1 MTSSPR
7 SLFFIGLLAIV
18 AAAAT
23 PPPSPIPPPSIAEQ
37 LERLLNRR
45 LKPEP
50 LPLDLP
56 NPFVM
61 LAKEPRDSMITQP
74 VAIAD
79 APPADAIEAIRPVAN
94 VDVLADAISRMHF
107 GGVIRMKDQVQILI
121 NDTPRKEGYTFKMP
135 WNNAQIIIRVQRI
148 SPADVVLRYL
158 DVEATVRF

>member
-1 MTSSPR
+1 MTFSPR

-23 PPPSPIPPPSIAEQ
+23 LPPSPIPPPSITEQ
-37 LERLLNRR
+37 LDRLLSRR
-45 LKPEP
+45 LKPEA

-61 LAKEPRDSMITQP
+61 LAKESRDSIITQP
-74 VAIAD
+74 VATTEAS
-79 APPADAIEAIRPVAN
+79 PADATEAVRPVAN
-94 VDVLADAISRMHF
+94 VDVLADSISRMHF

-121 NDTPRKEGYTFKMP
+121 NDAPRKEGDTFKMP
-135 WNNAQIIIRVQRI
+135 WNNSQIVIRVQRI
-148 SPADVVLRYL
+148 SPGDVVLRYL